1 MSTVILSVGLSMVL
15 VGIAGF
21 LLVSMVRSIRQEMKR
36 SGVRKVW
43 RNFGLSIG
51 FAILFFTSWIAQGF
65 AEWHVYVSEQQA
77 HRQPLGIA
85 DFITH
90 FSQSTLENWQSEFL
104 QLYSFVVMAA
114 LFIHRGSAES
124 KDSDDRM
131 EQKMDKIREQVEQ
144 LVGRDK

>member
-1 MSTVILSVGLSMVL
+1 MGTVSLAVGLTVVL

-21 LLVSMVRSIRQEMKR
+21 LLFSMVRSIRNEMR
-36 SGVRKVW
+36 SSGLRKVW

-51 FAILFFTSWIAQGF
+51 FAILFFVSWVAQAF
-65 AEWHVYVSEQQA
+65 AEWHIYVSDQQS
-77 HRQPLGIA
+77 HGEPSGIA

-124 KDSDDRM
+124 KDSDHRI
-131 EQKMDKIREQVEQ
+131 EAKIDKIQEQVQ
-144 LVGRDK
+144 KLASRGK

>member
-1 MSTVILSVGLSMVL
+1 MSTVTLAVGLTAVL

-21 LLVSMVRSIRQEMKR
+21 LLFSMVRSIRNEMKS
-36 SGVRKVW
+36 SGLRKIW
-43 RNFGLSIG
+43 GNFGLSIG

-65 AEWHVYVSEQQA
+65 AEWHVYLSDQQA
-77 HRQPLGIA
+77 HGEPRGIA
-85 DFITH
+85 DFITT

-124 KDSDDRM
+124 KDSDDRI
-131 EQKMDKIREQVEQ
+131 EAKIDKIKEQVEN
-144 LVGRDK
+144 LASRRS

>member
-1 MSTVILSVGLSMVL
+1 MSTVTLAVGLTAVL

-21 LLVSMVRSIRQEMKR
+21 LLFSMVRSIRNEMKS
-36 SGVRKVW
+36 SGLRKIW

-51 FAILFFTSWIAQGF
+51 FAILFFSSWTAQGF
-65 AEWHVYVSEQQA
+65 AEWHVYVSEQHA
-77 HRQPLGIA
+77 HGEPLGIA
-85 DFITH
+85 DFITQ

-131 EQKMDKIREQVEQ
+131 EAKIDKIQEQVEK
-144 LVGRDK
+144 LASGGR

>member
-1 MSTVILSVGLSMVL
+1 MSTVTLAVALSVVL

-21 LLVSMVRSIRQEMKR
+21 LLVSMVRSIRHEMKR

-51 FAILFFTSWIAQGF
+51 FAIMFFTSWVAQGF

-77 HRQPLGIA
+77 HGQPLGVA
-85 DFITH
+85 DFVTQ

-104 QLYSFVVMAA
+104 QLFSFVVMAA

-131 EQKMDKIREQVEQ
+131 EQKIDKIQEQVEK
-144 LVGRDK
+144 LASRTK